1 MGILWVTVAFVG
13 RLGRRSLPHAFAC
26 IMFLVAETTQGP
38 SGVITSLSNSTSFFT
53 MLMVAPELVHISS
66 SLSSLK
72 LENWFAVATGMDGD
86 VVVVVILLGI
96 Q

>member
-1 MGILWVTVAFVG
+1 M
-13 RLGRRSLPHAFAC
+13 
-26 IMFLVAETTQGP
+26 TQGP
-38 SGVITSLSNSTSFFT
+38 LGVVTSLFNFTSFFT
-53 MLMVAPELVHISS
+53 MLMVAPESAHASS

-86 VVVVVILLGI
+86 AIVAILLGV